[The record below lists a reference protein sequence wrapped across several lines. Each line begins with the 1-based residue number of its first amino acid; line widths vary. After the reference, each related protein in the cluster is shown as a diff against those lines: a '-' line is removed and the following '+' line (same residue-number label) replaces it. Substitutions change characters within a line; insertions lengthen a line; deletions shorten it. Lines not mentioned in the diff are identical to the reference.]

1 MFEND
6 LVALKGQLETLA
18 EDSASLQAKYPGPN
32 AEHIAEQLAVVR
44 HNWENLQERSKM
56 HKHTLQS
63 NYELQLFFL
72 RCQDLTSWCSHLK
85 IMLLSEEKVSSVAEA
100 QLLKTEHENLKSE
113 IEAKENNFSELI
125 QSGDEMQEKSNPF
138 KEELDAKLAS
148 VLKERESLHL
158 AWQQKKVYLD
168 QLLDLHF
175 FLRDTKQIMA
185 FYTGQERIVN
195 RTVNVEDMEAIEKEL
210 KFFETNNVKLKNFEE
225 KTRVL
230 QGHAKKLVMQN
241 HFDSNFIQR
250 QVEEISAYQQ
260 KVLDSTN
267 GREIYLKYM
276 MTSLEF
282 QRDVSEVQHWI
293 KHKMD
298 SFSKAA
304 KDYEQGSLSEK
315 IKFLQK
321 YTVFENEIS
330 KHEVTV
336 EGIVNKGEILI
347 HSNHKVEETKATLKS
362 LLKLWEELK
371 QMSDKIRRELQD
383 ALDMYNFEAETDAIE
398 SMVREKEYMS
408 NVSDIGKDLEH
419 CKDLQHKLTEEN
431 TDMNINEKIKR
442 ILKSADT
449 IKSNQSDEAQKA
461 MDKLESVVQK
471 WNSIQDCINNYK
483 KTLSQARTGHQLI
496 SDMNDV
502 IDIVAEK
509 KKMLVADEKSLR
521 SPATVEKLIQKC
533 TTILDF
539 LRSLEGRIAKSSEES
554 KSFIQQQ
561 YPLHEKVGE
570 TCKSMIE
577 VWQSSLDFCETQ
589 MANIR
594 NREAYLKSIK
604 IIQDQQDAL
613 QIIISSLDIDP
624 PPTTEAEIDA
634 ALAIHE
640 DQKAAIQIQHDILK
654 SSEEKVMEC
663 QTESEELNKKLQEDF
678 EAVRELLS
686 TAHQK
691 WNDGKDKLV
700 ECKEYQVFHLKV
712 SEINSWLENK
722 SALMEAVDNMR
733 GSAGVHN
740 DAFTHADIDTALRRQ
755 LEFDR
760 ALAQQHKSYDTLKE
774 EADELIQK
782 DHFQTAAIQRDMLEL
797 ENRLEQLKDKNA
809 AHMEENQ
816 GSKQCS
822 LLLRKINEMR
832 SWIKEKL
839 HVALDESY
847 LDLTNVH
854 SKLQRHIVFESE
866 IISNSERLEQI
877 IKEAEDCS
885 LLSVPKTTIKEV
897 NQQVDDIKEEW
908 KHLNETMKAKRVR
921 LEQANKAVD
930 FMNSVDEVKLWMNE
944 AEDLLQ
950 SDDLGKDVES
960 VNALLK
966 KHATLEADLC
976 QQDAKL
982 VNLKETCNEFEKD
995 NHFAIR
1001 MLEKSVSEA
1010 LQQLEK
1016 LQNASVIMKENLDDS
1031 LVYHKFVKDIHDA
1044 ILWEKEKIALVSSS
1058 EFGKSL
1064 VEVQSMMKRHQL
1076 LEADI
1081 ANHNNIVAMLVEKGE
1096 QLIKSNHQQSSEI
1109 DQVMK
1114 ELVTRKD
1121 QLRDSSS
1128 LR

>member
-1 MFEND
+1 M
-6 LVALKGQLETLA
+6 KGQLETLA

-63 NYELQLFFL
+63 KYELQHFFL

-113 IEAKENNFSELI
+113 IEAKENSFSELI

-304 KDYEQGSLSEK
+304 KDYEQGSLAEK

-336 EGIVNKGEILI
+336 EGIVSKGEILI
-347 HSNHKVEETKATLKS
+347 HSNHKVDETKATLKS

-442 ILKSADT
+442 IFRSADT
-449 IKSNQSDEAQKA
+449 IKSNKSEEAQKA
-461 MDKLESVVQK
+461 MAKLESVVQK

-502 IDIVAEK
+502 IDIVVEK
-509 KKMLVADEKSLR
+509 KKMLVADEKSLS

-554 KSFIQQQ
+554 KNLIQEQ
-561 YPLHEKVGE
+561 YPLHEKVGK

-577 VWQSSLDFCETQ
+577 VWQSSLEFCETQ

-594 NREAYLKSIK
+594 NRESYLKSIK

-613 QIIISSLDIDP
+613 QIIISSVDIEP

-640 DQKAAIQIQHDILK
+640 DHKAAIQIQHDILK

-663 QTESEELNKKLQEDF
+663 QTESEDLNKKLQEDF

-733 GSAGVHN
+733 GGAGVHN
-740 DAFTHADIDTALRRQ
+740 DAFTHADIDSALRRQ

-760 ALAQQHKSYDTLKE
+760 ALAQQHKSYDALKI

-782 DHFQTAAIQRDMLEL
+782 EHFQTAAIQRDMLEL
-797 ENRLEQLKDKNA
+797 ETRLEQLKDKNA

-966 KHATLEADLC
+966 KQNTLESDLC

-982 VNLKETCNEFEKD
+982 VNLNETCNEFEKE

-1001 MLEKSVSEA
+1001 MLGKSVTEA

-1096 QLIKSNHQQSSEI
+1096 QLIKSNHQQSAEI